1 MRECWLIARNEVHT
15 NHQPKHGNQIM
26 IPSPLQFDNSFMS
39 LHAKSMSTLHHIVR
53 LDTKASDDK
62 NGLGVVSYLLG
73 RPAVAAYNSAISI
86 PSKKIKGD
94 SKTGFFI
101 KVDHQYFGLSYVTQ
115 SQEDAN
121 NYMLENEGCGLVAT
135 GNDDFYYL
143 AEMRPTA

>member
-1 MRECWLIARNEVHT
+1 
-15 NHQPKHGNQIM
+15 M

-73 RPAVAAYNSAISI
+73 RPAVASYHPTITI

-101 KVDHQYFGLSYVTQ
+101 KVDDQYFGLSYVTQ

-121 NYMLENEGCGLVAT
+121 KYMSENKNCALIAT

-143 AEMRPTA
+143 AEMKPTNYKCESKLFL